1 MTTKSHIVIVED
13 SPAIG
18 FLLKNYLE
26 KLGYHQIHTCD
37 TGAVAMATISDL
49 ISQNQVPIVL
59 LDYMLPDM
67 DAHSLLTQI
76 LAKQPDIRVILE
88 TATEK
93 SDEGIKDLIRLG
105 VCHYIEKPIRF
116 ENLKSVLGTIEKE
129 SSFFSKDSDL
139 QTNSEN
145 NDDVSSLTIEEQI
158 EQALK
163 ISKQASVAKI
173 EDMVGRTDKVVKN
186 YLEKLEHDAKIISV
200 DEIKEIACENCNS
213 VKTNQR
219 FFCPSCKSSD
229 FKIGKLI
236 EHYDCGNIS
245 EENTYEQDIC
255 PSCKKKIKALGVD
268 HRVMHNHY
276 ICNECNDFHPELS
289 MEYVCLK
296 CDHKFPLE
304 KCKWKTNK
312 IYKVV
317 NM

>member
-1 MTTKSHIVIVED
+1 MQAKSHVVIVED

-26 KLGYHQIHTCD
+26 KLGYHHIHTCD

-49 ISQNQVPIVL
+49 INQKQAPIVL

-76 LAKQPDIRVILE
+76 LEKQPDIRVILE

-116 ENLKSVLGTIEKE
+116 ENLKSVITTIEKE
-129 SSFFSKDSDL
+129 NSFFSNDSEIPAESK
-139 QTNSEN
+139 T
-145 NDDVSSLTIEEQI
+145 NDDESSLTLEEKIER
-158 EQALK
+158 ALNLV
-163 ISKQASVAKI
+163 KQASVSKI
-173 EDMVGRTDKVVKN
+173 EDMVDRNDSTVKKH
-186 YLEKLEHDAKIISV
+186 LEKLENDGKIIPV
-200 DEIKEIACENCNS
+200 DEIKEIACNSCNS
-213 VKTNQR
+213 TDTEQR
-219 FFCPSCKSSD
+219 FFCPSCKSSN
-229 FKIGKLI
+229 FKLGKLI

-245 EENTYEQDIC
+245 DENSYEKDLC
-255 PSCKKKIKALGVD
+255 PNCKKEIKALGVD
-268 HRVMHNHY
+268 HRVMQNHY
-276 ICNECNDFHPELS
+276 ICNECNEFHSELS

-296 CDHKFPLE
+296 CDNKFPLE
-304 KCKWKTNK
+304 KCKWKTSK

>member
-1 MTTKSHIVIVED
+1 MQAKNHVVIVED

-26 KLGYHQIHTCD
+26 KLGYHHIHTCD

-76 LAKQPDIRVILE
+76 LEKQPDIRVILE

-116 ENLKSVLGTIEKE
+116 ENLKLILNTIEKE
-129 SSFFSKDSDL
+129 ASFFLDNSDSVMNSNNL
-139 QTNSEN
+139 TNDN
-145 NDDVSSLTIEEQI
+145 FTVEEQI
-158 EQALK
+158 ENAIINL
-163 ISKQASVAKI
+163 KQASVSKI
-173 EDMVGRTDKVVKN
+173 EEIVGKSNLIVKKH
-186 YLEKLEHDAKIISV
+186 LEKLENDGKIIPV
-200 DEIKEIACENCNS
+200 DEIKEIACNSCNS
-213 VKTNQR
+213 TDTEQR

-229 FKIGKLI
+229 FKLGKLI
-236 EHYDCGNIS
+236 EHYECGNIS
-245 EENTYEQDIC
+245 DENSYEKDLC
-255 PSCKKKIKALGVD
+255 PNCKKEIKALGVD
-268 HRVMHNHY
+268 HRVMQNHY
-276 ICNECNDFHPELS
+276 ICNECNDFHSELS

-296 CDHKFPLE
+296 CDNKFPLE
-304 KCKWKTNK
+304 KCKWKTSK

>member
-1 MTTKSHIVIVED
+1 MPSKNHIVIVED

-59 LDYMLPDM
+59 LDYVLPDM

-76 LAKQPDIRVILE
+76 LEKQPDIRVILE

-116 ENLKSVLGTIEKE
+116 ENLKSILNTIEKE
-129 SSFFSKDSDL
+129 ASFFLDGSSSSI
-139 QTNSEN
+139 NSN
-145 NDDVSSLTIEEQI
+145 TLGNDNFTVEEQI
-158 EQALK
+158 ENVMINL
-163 ISKQASVAKI
+163 KQASVSKI
-173 EDMVGRTDKVVKN
+173 EEIVGKSNLIVKN
-186 YLEKLEHDAKIISV
+186 HLEKLENDGKIMPI
-200 DEIKEIACENCNS
+200 DEIKEIACSDCNS
-213 VKTNQR
+213 TDTEQR

-245 EENTYEQDIC
+245 EESTYEKDLC
-255 PSCKKKIKALGVD
+255 PNCKKEIKALGVD
-268 HRVMHNHY
+268 HRVMQNHY
-276 ICNECNDFHPELS
+276 ICNDCNEFHAELS

-296 CDHKFPLE
+296 CDNKFPLD
-304 KCKWKTNK
+304 KCKWKTSK

-317 NM
+317 NMQ